1 MEDLTRTD
9 AEVHIDK
16 AGTIAGRLLQGL
28 GQVIRGKEEFLS
40 HLIACLFAEGHVLIE
55 DLPGLGKTTVAKT
68 LAALIS
74 ADTPETDSSGPG
86 HTAGGASER
95 FFRRIQ
101 CTPDL
106 LPYDITG
113 VDVFNPESR
122 SFDFRPGPVFT
133 HILLADEINRTTPKV
148 QSALLEVMAEGQVTV
163 GLSTYR
169 LERPFFVMATQN
181 PVETEGTYLLPLAQ
195 ADRFL
200 MRLSIGYPGPEAELS
215 ILTDN
220 PAEAL
225 RSTRPVCGKNDILE
239 AQEAAGRIY
248 CDPKLARAVIALSSA
263 TRVHRSVLYGVSPR
277 GSLMLLQ
284 AARALALLKGRTFV
298 TDQDLVE
305 LAPLVLAHRIK
316 LKDVRVRAEDLTR
329 ELVLAA
335 VKNGDGG

>member
-1 MEDLTRTD
+1 
-9 AEVHIDK
+9 
-16 AGTIAGRLLQGL
+16 
-28 GQVIRGKEEFLS
+28 
-40 HLIACLFAEGHVLIE
+40 
-55 DLPGLGKTTVAKT
+55 
-68 LAALIS
+68 
-74 ADTPETDSSGPG
+74 
-86 HTAGGASER
+86 
-95 FFRRIQ
+95 
-101 CTPDL
+101 
-106 LPYDITG
+106 

-181 PVETEGTYLLPLAQ
+181 PVEIEGTYLLPLAQ

-200 MRLSIGYPGPEAELS
+200 MRLSIGYPAPEAELS
-215 ILTDN
+215 ILADN
-220 PAEAL
+220 PAAVL
-225 RSTRPVCGKNDILE
+225 RGIHPVCGKNDILE
-239 AQEAAGRIY
+239 AQAAAGRVY
-248 CDPKLARAVIALSSA
+248 CDPKLTRAIIDISSA
-263 TRVHRSVLYGVSPR
+263 TRAHRSVLYGVSPR

-284 AARALALLKGRTFV
+284 AARALALLKGRAYV

-305 LAPLVLAHRIK
+305 TAPLVLAHRIK

-335 VKNGDGG
+335 VKNRDGG